1 MIPVILQLAYTN
13 NHSAEFRGLLALL
26 SRTGLDENG
35 CPCALGGA
43 MLLQSQLECVGS
55 HWRFSLMS

>member
-1 MIPVILQLAYTN
+1 MIPMILQLAYTN

-26 SRTGLDENG
+26 SRTGLDEDG

-55 HWRFSLMS
+55 H